1 MTRVYSQSVCENAGM
16 LVHAWNPGAREAGGE
31 GLSPA
36 SLGQQETLPQRKWT
50 VFLKITPNAVL
61 WPPNTPA
68 HMFMG
73 TCTTFAPAHTQNKIL

>member
-1 MTRVYSQSVCENAGM
+1 MTGVYSQSVCENTAT
-16 LVHAWNPGAREAGGE
+16 LLHAWNPGAGEAGG

-50 VFLKITPNAVL
+50 VFLKMTPNVVL

-73 TCTTFAPAHTQNKIL
+73 TCTTFAHTQNKIL